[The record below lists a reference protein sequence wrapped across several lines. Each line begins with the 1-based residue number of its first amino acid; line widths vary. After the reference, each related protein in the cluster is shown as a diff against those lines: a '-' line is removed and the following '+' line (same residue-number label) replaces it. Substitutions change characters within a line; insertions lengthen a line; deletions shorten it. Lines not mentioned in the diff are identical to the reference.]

1 MPLNE
6 LTGNKR
12 LLAHANSVLY
22 AISSLVDNL
31 DDPETLVEM
40 LHKLAANHFKRGI
53 TIAMFNNLGVA
64 LVGYLKTALPSQMDA
79 AAVTAWTKT
88 YSVMSSVIQEG
99 LDKASGVP
107 GGKK

>member
-22 AISSLVDNL
+22 AITSLVDNL

-53 TIAMFNNLGVA
+53 TIAMFNDLGVT
-64 LVGYLKTALPSQMDA
+64 LVGYLKSTLEPSQMDA

-88 YSVMSSVIQEG
+88 YSVMSSVIQQG
-99 LDKASGVP
+99 LDKASGA
-107 GGKK
+107 KSN